1 MPGVQEFI
9 AAVYDHACKS
19 PPFIIPRRERNP
31 STWPL
36 TYAEMDHAWGQA
48 VEGEQAIEL
57 PKQMDKWIDMEECN
71 LGEFPLEIGS

>member
-1 MPGVQEFI
+1 
-9 AAVYDHACKS
+9 
-19 PPFIIPRRERNP
+19 
-31 STWPL
+31 
-36 TYAEMDHAWGQA
+36 MDHAWGQA